1 VISLFAALFV
11 NVTRKRYASST
22 SGKTSE
28 ILIFNAVCAL
38 VATIVFLIWGG
49 APSVSTYNLILGIL
63 FGLISGSHYIVNLQA
78 LKLGPLSYTQL
89 FTSFSSIIPTL
100 SGLFF
105 FNEKI
110 VFIQYVGIALSLVS
124 LVLAVEKKGEEKKSS
139 LKWLTYCLMIFLL
152 NGLIGVMQKV
162 HQSSQYASELN
173 AFLII
178 AFLVSFLFSSTLT
191 LILSRKENPLTFIK
205 EKDKKSKFL
214 LILSIIVCGALI
226 AVNNK
231 LNLYLAGVIDSAV
244 LFPILNGGGVALAT
258 IASLLVFKEKL
269 SLKQWIGIAI
279 GAVAIILLCNPF

>member
-1 VISLFAALFV
+1 
-11 NVTRKRYASST
+11 
-22 SGKTSE
+22 
-28 ILIFNAVCAL
+28 
-38 VATIVFLIWGG
+38 VFLIWGG
-49 APSVSTYNLILGIL
+49 APSVSTYTLILGII

-105 FNEKI
+105 FNEKM
-110 VFIQYVGIALSLVS
+110 VFIQYVGIILSLVS

-152 NGLIGVMQKV
+152 NGFIGVMQKV

-178 AFLVSFLFSSTLT
+178 AFIVSFLFSSTLT
-191 LILSRKENPLTFIK
+191 LILSKKENPLTFIK

-231 LNLYLAGVIDSAV
+231 LNLYLAGVIDSAI

-279 GAVAIILLCNPF
+279 GAIAIILLCNPF

>member
-1 VISLFAALFV
+1 
-11 NVTRKRYASST
+11 
-22 SGKTSE
+22 
-28 ILIFNAVCAL
+28 
-38 VATIVFLIWGG
+38 
-49 APSVSTYNLILGIL
+49 
-63 FGLISGSHYIVNLQA
+63 
-78 LKLGPLSYTQL
+78 
-89 FTSFSSIIPTL
+89 
-100 SGLFF
+100 
-105 FNEKI
+105 
-110 VFIQYVGIALSLVS
+110 
-124 LVLAVEKKGEEKKSS
+124 
-139 LKWLTYCLMIFLL
+139 MIFLL

-279 GAVAIILLCNPF
+279 GAIAIILLCNPF